1 MTLNEIRD
9 DVAALG
15 FEGEIALS
23 SAFTSALQRALGT
36 VYTER
41 GVYARLRLYQSMPRP
56 SVYVDTIEH
65 VGGECDT
72 VALCCR
78 SYSFEVFGDGYCTI
92 RDDDG
97 ERTIN
102 FSGDGR
108 RVSGRCTLNAV
119 ISFEGEFRY
128 TVCHLSGFSEAFP
141 TDEEIPICNV
151 AVEYPLYKIAGG
163 MLSVVGCAKDG
174 RGVAIKGAE
183 ISSGVLRVPY
193 GYRGEIN
200 VTYRKRP
207 PEVYTD
213 TPDAELDI
221 DPECSHLLAL
231 LTAAYVWLDDDPD
244 KAQYYMSLYRDGMAA
259 VKLYGG
265 MRTSTEYHDVTGW
278 A

>member
-119 ISFEGEFRY
+119 LSFEGEFRY
-128 TVCHLSGFSEAFP
+128 TVCHLS
-141 TDEEIPICNV
+141 
-151 AVEYPLYKIAGG
+151 
-163 MLSVVGCAKDG
+163 
-174 RGVAIKGAE
+174 
-183 ISSGVLRVPY
+183 
-193 GYRGEIN
+193 
-200 VTYRKRP
+200 
-207 PEVYTD
+207 
-213 TPDAELDI
+213 
-221 DPECSHLLAL
+221 
-231 LTAAYVWLDDDPD
+231 
-244 KAQYYMSLYRDGMAA
+244 
-259 VKLYGG
+259 
-265 MRTSTEYHDVTGW
+265 
-278 A
+278 